1 MVSNANSSPDS
12 ATPGFFLPVR
22 ALAHA
27 EHPVYCL
34 LFLLLATVSNAI
46 IQLSR
51 EAVIS
56 ANHTNY
62 SHSLADTEPHLIF
75 LSKRMFEKFLEVRN
89 YANRLTMIRIMAI

>member
-1 MVSNANSSPDS
+1 MMIKVVHFGD
-12 ATPGFFLPVR
+12 FLPVR

-27 EHPVYCL
+27 EHPRYCL

-75 LSKRMFEKFLEVRN
+75 LC
-89 YANRLTMIRIMAI
+89 